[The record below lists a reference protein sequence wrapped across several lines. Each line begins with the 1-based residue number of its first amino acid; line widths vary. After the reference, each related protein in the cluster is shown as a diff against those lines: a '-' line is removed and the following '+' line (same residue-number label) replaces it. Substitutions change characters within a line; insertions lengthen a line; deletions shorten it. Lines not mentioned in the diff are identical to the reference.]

1 MSCRT
6 GTQEI
11 LDFKQHK
18 GRETPNCQDSVYL
31 PNGCLRIV
39 KSCLQPLR
47 NVGVLRYRNFT
58 STTHSPLCRLRYIIA
73 KPLLQELFPATRRTF
88 QCELADV
95 TAKGRRGLIF
105 SNECPCG
112 SSKSTRDSERSF
124 VPV

>member
-1 MSCRT
+1 MWGQPPSAVRSSAARNQT
-6 GTQEI
+6 EPAFG
-11 LDFKQHK
+11 
-18 GRETPNCQDSVYL
+18 GSAPL
-31 PNGCLRIV
+31 P
-39 KSCLQPLR
+39 K
-47 NVGVLRYRNFT
+47 FT
-58 STTHSPLCRLRYIIA
+58 SPPHSPLCRLRYIIA